1 MIMGVAVVL
10 CSTSKASTAARLAL
24 HDSDVETL
32 FLQRNRNLLIVIYKS
47 VVNIVFLCSV
57 VSVVFNCL

>member
-1 MIMGVAVVL
+1 MIMGVAVIL